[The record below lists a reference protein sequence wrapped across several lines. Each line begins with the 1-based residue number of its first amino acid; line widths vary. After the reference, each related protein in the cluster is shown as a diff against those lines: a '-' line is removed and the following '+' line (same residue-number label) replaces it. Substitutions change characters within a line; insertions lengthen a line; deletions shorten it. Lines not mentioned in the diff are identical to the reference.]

1 MFHARAQVYTRGS
14 ARQFHRPPPVNR
26 ARRVF
31 APTAGFTILALAL
44 MALFARLGFW
54 QWHRGVDRQEQ
65 WDRFA
70 RGADQVLTLGTRDVT
85 GVPLFQRVT
94 VTGRLDSAH
103 QFLLDNRTFQGRA
116 GYEVLT
122 PLAREGVP
130 LLLVDRGWV
139 PFTGSRARLPDVGF
153 DAPASVTLTGRIG
166 TLPSPGLAIGRAP
179 PPPGSRWPKVTSYPD
194 MPQLVTALGVPLAPR
209 ILLLDPAAPFGYE
222 RAWQAP
228 GLPPLR
234 HFSYA
239 IQWWSF
245 AALTLIV
252 WAVLSRR
259 TRGGAASP

>member
-1 MFHARAQVYTRGS
+1 MSPALS
-14 ARQFHRPPPVNR
+14 P

-31 APTAGFTILALAL
+31 APTVGFTVLALAL
-44 MALFARLGFW
+44 MALFVRLGLW

-65 WDRFA
+65 WARFA
-70 RGADQVLTLGTRDVT
+70 RGADQVLTLGTRDVAD
-85 GVPLFQRVT
+85 VPLFQRVT
-94 VTGRLDSAH
+94 VTGRLDGAH

-122 PLAREGVP
+122 PLARDGAP

-139 PFTGSRARLPDVGF
+139 PFSGSRAHLPDVSF
-153 DAPASVTLTGRIG
+153 DAPASLTLTGRIG
-166 TLPSPGLAIGRAP
+166 TLPSPGLAMGRAP
-179 PPPGSRWPKVTSYPD
+179 PPAGPSWPKVTSYPD
-194 MPQLVTALGVPLAPR
+194 MPQLVTALGTPLAPR
-209 ILLLDPAAPFGYE
+209 ILLLDSAAPFGDA

-239 IQWWSF
+239 VQWWSF

-259 TRGGAASP
+259 AARGRAAPP